1 MRYDRNTGDLPKLGD
16 YVEIIHINQEL
27 DGITGTIGGWADYAK
42 LVALVVLDHPMV
54 NGTTVVGIP
63 VVCLRPVVY
72 KETKEQVN
80 LFHDVFDAEE
90 HPVLP
95 AVFVKTKKIDED
107 GFISWSGGNRPVDG
121 ETVVAVKVRGGI
133 PRVPVKA
140 KEWPQITWR
149 WRKDDDPMNKW
160 DIIAYKVVN
169 EN

>member
-1 MRYDRNTGDLPKLGD
+1 MRYDRNTGKLPKLND
-16 YVEIIHINQEL
+16 YVEIVNSTPEDNGL
-27 DGITGTIGGWADYAK
+27 KGTIHGWHDYDK
-42 LVALVVLDHPMV
+42 HVALITLDQPHKDGRSV
-54 NGTTVVGIP
+54 ISYP
-63 VVCLRPVVY
+63 VVCLKPIYAV
-72 KETKEQVN
+72 TKEQIN
-80 LFHDVFDAEE
+80 IFHDVFDAEE

-95 AVFVKTKKIDED
+95 AVFVKTKKIDND
-107 GFISWSGGNRPVDG
+107 GFISWTGGNRPVDG